1 MASNKYANNLLI
13 QKSQGFVEEPSACV
27 ESTSS
32 FAVEHR
38 LVDLNSLNFPNESR
52 MRERQSST
60 MSQQAMSSAQ
70 NSLDLNAHSD
80 FIETLATFSD
90 AQETLAVNGKSFR
103 FAQRFLGKKTG
114 QAAAKLYQF
123 CRVCDDL
130 VDEAPTEMHAKC
142 RIKYL
147 LQYLEATTQNADN
160 LDTIVLP
167 AVLASFTALKKE
179 YDLPEH
185 AVKQLLLG
193 MQSDL
198 SEKIKTTQDDL
209 LTYCY
214 RAAGTVGELMCPIL
228 DAPDIAKPYA
238 IDLGVAMQLTNIA
251 RDVLE
256 DAQNGRIYLPQD
268 WLGGMSVKNILYPSP
283 AQKMIICAAIK
294 RCLILAE
301 DYYTSALQGLQ
312 LVPWENRFAMHQALF
327 IYREIGLVLAENDFD
342 FQKGRIYVPTFD
354 KLFLVFRHSYKLM
367 LPPKIEPHQTSLH
380 DSFRSLY
387 VQPSNS

>member
-1 MASNKYANNLLI
+1 MVSNEYANNLLNE
-13 QKSQGFVEEPSACV
+13 KSQGTVNEPSV
-27 ESTSS
+27 RVDPSSS

-38 LVDLNSLNFPNESR
+38 VVDLKTAKFPNESR
-52 MRERQSST
+52 IQARQSSAV
-60 MSQQAMSSAQ
+60 SQQRMASAQ
-70 NSLDLNAHSD
+70 NSLDFNAHSD
-80 FIETLATFSD
+80 FIEILGTFSD
-90 AQETLAVNGKSFR
+90 AQQTLVVNGKSFR

-114 QAAAKLYQF
+114 QAAATLYQF

-130 VDEAPTEMHAKC
+130 VDEAPTEMHAKS

-147 LQYLEATTQNADN
+147 LQYLEATTQHADN
-160 LDTIVLP
+160 LDIVILP

-185 AVKQLLLG
+185 AVKQLLVG

-238 IDLGVAMQLTNIA
+238 IDLGVAMQLTNIS

-256 DAQNGRIYLPQD
+256 DAQNGRIYLPQE

-283 AQKMIICAAIK
+283 TQKMIICAAIK
-294 RCLILAE
+294 RCLTLAE
-301 DYYTSALQGLQ
+301 DYYSSALQGLQ

-354 KLFLVFRHSYKLM
+354 KLFLVLRHSYKLM

-387 VQPSNS
+387 VQPSN